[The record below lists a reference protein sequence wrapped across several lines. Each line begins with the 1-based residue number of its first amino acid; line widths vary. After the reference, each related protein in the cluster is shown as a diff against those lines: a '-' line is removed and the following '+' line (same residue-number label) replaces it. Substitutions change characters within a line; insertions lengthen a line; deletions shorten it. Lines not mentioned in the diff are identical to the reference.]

1 LSAEIE
7 KRKKLQNDIHSQ
19 QLNTSHQSS
28 PTTSIG
34 VPSVDDTSFW
44 PSFAD
49 DDRSSITE
57 RAGSVYDPMRTS
69 FSNTTTVL
77 ENLQSQIKL
86 KEGEALQLQW
96 ELSRRDHERDQL
108 TTELAALTAKVE
120 EQSESLSKL
129 SDLQKRYDALLQLY
143 GEKLE
148 ESEELKLDLQDVKD
162 MYKAQIDELL
172 KKDKT
177 G

>member
-1 LSAEIE
+1 
-7 KRKKLQNDIHSQ
+7 
-19 QLNTSHQSS
+19 
-28 PTTSIG
+28 
-34 VPSVDDTSFW
+34 
-44 PSFAD
+44 
-49 DDRSSITE
+49 
-57 RAGSVYDPMRTS
+57 MRTS

-86 KEGEALQLQW
+86 KEGKIGNLLNFSIFYVITFYPLGEALQLQW

-108 TTELAALTAKVE
+108 TTELAALTAKIE
-120 EQSESLSKL
+120 EQCASISEL

-162 MYKAQIDELL
+162 MYKAQVHNFNHF
-172 KKDKT
+172 
-177 G
+177 

>member
-1 LSAEIE
+1 
-7 KRKKLQNDIHSQ
+7 
-19 QLNTSHQSS
+19 
-28 PTTSIG
+28 
-34 VPSVDDTSFW
+34 
-44 PSFAD
+44 
-49 DDRSSITE
+49 
-57 RAGSVYDPMRTS
+57 MRTS

-86 KEGEALQLQW
+86 KEGQIGILLIFPYFMLLFITFYSLGEALQLQW

-120 EQSESLSKL
+120 EQCASITELSV
-129 SDLQKRYDALLQLY
+129 LQKRYDALLQLY

-162 MYKAQIDELL
+162 MYKAQVDYSSLFTTIFCVYLL
-172 KKDKT
+172 FDKVGSKT
-177 G
+177 IYLDFVFTD

>member
-1 LSAEIE
+1 
-7 KRKKLQNDIHSQ
+7 
-19 QLNTSHQSS
+19 
-28 PTTSIG
+28 
-34 VPSVDDTSFW
+34 
-44 PSFAD
+44 
-49 DDRSSITE
+49 
-57 RAGSVYDPMRTS
+57 MRTS

-86 KEGEALQLQW
+86 KEGQNSTYVIFLDFVILYENLIIGEALQLQW

-120 EQSESLSKL
+120 EQSISLMEL

-162 MYKAQIDELL
+162 MYKAQVNIKHILII
-172 KKDKT
+172 
-177 G
+177 